1 MSYFALQRN
10 GKSKQVFHKL
20 KSKYSMS
27 LNDIHLP
34 LTAIADLYKT
44 VLIEDK
50 GFALKK
56 SEAEKPA
63 PGEIKEMKPAKQTS
77 VLAFLG
83 NNKKQV
89 VIIVNYQDALYIPDE
104 KLAFLTTILTACK
117 LNLADIALLNFANA
131 GRISYKD
138 FFETVPA
145 RCVIFFGV
153 QPDMLSVPMNFPFFQ
168 VQHFDNVDYLSS
180 PPLNEIEADKTLK
193 GNLWTSLKKI
203 FKL

>member
-1 MSYFALQRN
+1 
-10 GKSKQVFHKL
+10 
-20 KSKYSMS
+20 MS

-34 LTAIADLYKT
+34 ITAIADLYRT

-50 GFALKK
+50 GFAAQEKK
-56 SEAEKPA
+56 TRPTEPA
-63 PGEIKEMKPAKQTS
+63 VIKETELTKQSPALT
-77 VLAFLG
+77 FLG

-89 VIIVNYQDALYIPDE
+89 VIIVSYQDTLYIPDD

-131 GRISYKD
+131 GKVSYKE

-145 RCVIFFGV
+145 RSVIFFGV

-168 VQHFDNVDYLSS
+168 VQHFDNVNYLSS
-180 PPLNEIEADKTLK
+180 PALEEIEMDKTLK

-203 FKL
+203 FTL

>member
-1 MSYFALQRN
+1 
-10 GKSKQVFHKL
+10 
-20 KSKYSMS
+20 MS

-50 GFALKK
+50 GFAVQKN
-56 SEAEKPA
+56 EAEKPV
-63 PGEIKEMKPAKQTS
+63 PEEIKETKLKKESPT
-77 VLAFLG
+77 LTFLG

-89 VIIVNYQDALYIPDE
+89 VIIVSYPDTLYIPDD

-117 LNLADIALLNFANA
+117 LNLADIALLNFANS
-131 GRISYKD
+131 GKVLYKD

-145 RCVIFFGV
+145 KCVIFFGV

-168 VQHFDNVDYLSS
+168 VQHFDNVNYLSS
-180 PPLNEIEADKTLK
+180 PPLDQIEADKTLK

-203 FKL
+203 FNL

>member
-1 MSYFALQRN
+1 
-10 GKSKQVFHKL
+10 
-20 KSKYSMS
+20 MS

-34 LTAIADLYKT
+34 LAAIADLYKT

-50 GFALKK
+50 GFVVKK
-56 SEAEKPA
+56 NETENLSPE
-63 PGEIKEMKPAKQTS
+63 GIKETKQANLSPALT
-77 VLAFLG
+77 FLG
-83 NNKKQV
+83 NNKKHV
-89 VIIVNYQDALYIPDE
+89 VIIVNYQDALYIPDD

-131 GRISYKD
+131 GKISYKD

-145 RCVIFFGV
+145 KSVIFFGV
-153 QPDMLSVPMNFPFFQ
+153 QPDMLSIPMNFPFFQ

-180 PPLNEIEADKTLK
+180 PPLDEIEADKTLK
-193 GNLWTSLKKI
+193 GNLWTCLKKI

>member
-1 MSYFALQRN
+1 
-10 GKSKQVFHKL
+10 
-20 KSKYSMS
+20 MS

-34 LTAIADLYKT
+34 LKVIADLYKT

-50 GFALKK
+50 GFAVKK
-56 SEAEKPA
+56 KEVEKPG
-63 PGEIKEMKPAKQTS
+63 PEEIKETKQTEQS
-77 VLAFLG
+77 PALTFLG

-89 VIIVNYQDALYIPDE
+89 VIIVNYQDSLYIPDD

-131 GRISYKD
+131 GKVLYKD

-145 RCVIFFGV
+145 KSVILFGV

-168 VQHFDNVDYLSS
+168 VQHFDNVNYLSS
-180 PPLNEIEADKTLK
+180 PPLEEIEKDKTLK
-193 GNLWTSLKKI
+193 GNLWTSLKKT
-203 FKL
+203 FNL